1 MCGIFCYIG
10 SEDFN
15 VSQVTSSLHHRG
27 PDSQGAWQ
35 RTVGAK
41 KVHLIHTRLAILDLS
56 DAGHQPMVDT
66 QTGNVIVFNGEIYNF
81 LELRE
86 ELKAQGVEFSSRSD
100 TEVLLLG
107 YRIWGEHLLKKLDGM
122 FAFIIF
128 DSIKQTLLIARDH
141 VGIKPL
147 YYAQTY
153 GGGVVFC
160 SEVRTLISSGLVA
173 KEWDEQSIY
182 NYMVYGSIQE
192 PRTIRK
198 AIKAF
203 PPAHYAYLDLQQDFN
218 ILPIPHRYWNFADF
232 TATRNLGADSQDI
245 HNDILQLTLQEQT
258 IADVPVGLFLSAGID
273 STVLASLLASIVDNS
288 QLSTFTFSLQDSNR
302 DESDFAARTAQILNF
317 KHEKTSL
324 SDQTLSNWLLDS
336 FSAMD
341 QPSSDGSNT
350 YVVSRASAEKG
361 ITVVISGC
369 GADEL
374 HGGYPHFNDLRKI
387 YNLCQLSGNFK
398 PIFIP
403 ILEKM
408 MGWRKNSFYKE
419 RLNILLQ
426 QTDYPG
432 EMLREVRRFFT
443 PNQIAAFLPN
453 RYLDI
458 QNQKLSNKEKII
470 GNKNIDIET
479 LISIK
484 EIEVYLLNTLLRD
497 SDWATMANQQE
508 LRVPYLG
515 RRYMETVMQI
525 PWEHKRSTPK
535 SRKPILAS
543 NLRSQ
548 LPQIQQR
555 KKTGFELD
563 YATYLSSHLRDTL
576 YTAFTHLNDYHGF
589 QLDPNQAEQDLKM
602 GDRAKQARRY
612 WALTSLGL
620 YLQKHN

>member
-1 MCGIFCYIG
+1 MCGIYCYVG
-10 SEDFN
+10 VEDFN
-15 VSQVTSSLHHRG
+15 VSEIISSLHHRG
-27 PDSQGAWQ
+27 PDSQAVWQ
-35 RTVGAK
+35 RAVGTK
-41 KVHLIHTRLAILDLS
+41 KIDLIHTRLAILDLS

-81 LELRE
+81 LELRQ

-147 YYAQTY
+147 YYAQTHE
-153 GGGVVFC
+153 GGIVFC

-173 KEWDEQSIY
+173 KEWDEESIY
-182 NYMVYGSIQE
+182 DYMVYGSIQE

-203 PPAHYAYLDLQQDFN
+203 PPAHYAYLDLQQDSN
-218 ILPIPHRYWNFADF
+218 ILPIPHRYWNLADF
-232 TATRNLGADSQDI
+232 ATNRNLGVDSQNI
-245 HNDILQLTLQEQT
+245 HNDILQSTLQEQV

-273 STVLASLLASIVDNS
+273 STVLASLLAPIMDS
-288 QLSTFTFSLQDSNR
+288 QLLTFTFSLQDSNR
-302 DESDFAARTAQILNF
+302 DESELAATTAQVLNL
-317 KHEKTSL
+317 KHNKTLL
-324 SDQTLSNWLLDS
+324 SDETLNTWLLDS

-350 YVVSRASAEKG
+350 YIVSRAAAEKG
-361 ITVVISGC
+361 ITVAISGC

-374 HGGYPHFNDLRKI
+374 HGGYPHFNSLSQL
-387 YNLCQLSGNFK
+387 YSLGQLSGIFK
-398 PIFIP
+398 PMVIP
-403 ILEKM
+403 ILEKA
-408 MGWRKNSFYKE
+408 MGWRKNYFYQE

-426 QTDYPG
+426 QIEHPSQ
-432 EMLREVRRFFT
+432 MLQEVRRFFT
-443 PNQIAAFLPN
+443 PSQISAFLPN

-458 QNQKLSNKEKII
+458 QSQILSNNKEITD
-470 GNKNIDIET
+470 NTDIDIET
-479 LISIK
+479 LISLK
-484 EIEVYLLNTLLRD
+484 EIEGYLLNTLLRD

-515 RRYMETVMQI
+515 KRYMETVMQI
-525 PWEHKRSTPK
+525 PWKNKRSTSK
-535 SRKPILAS
+535 SKKPLLSCNIPS
-543 NLRSQ
+543 HLRE
-548 LPQIQQR
+548 IQRR

-563 YATYLSSHLRDTL
+563 YATYLIGSLRDSM
-576 YTAFTHLNDYHGF
+576 YAAFTHLNDYHGF
-589 QLDPNQAEQDLKM
+589 HLDPNQAEQDFKM
-602 GDRAKQARRY
+602 GDRNKQARRY

>member
-1 MCGIFCYIG
+1 MCGIYCYVG
-10 SEDFN
+10 AEDFN
-15 VSQVTSSLHHRG
+15 VSQIISSLHHRG
-27 PDSQGAWQ
+27 PDSQGVWQ
-35 RTVGAK
+35 RAAGTK
-41 KVHLIHTRLAILDLS
+41 KIHLIHTRLAILDLS

-81 LELRE
+81 LELRQ
-86 ELKAQGVEFSSRSD
+86 ELKAEGVEFSSRSD

-147 YYAQTY
+147 YYAQTH
-153 GGGVVFC
+153 GGGIVFC

-173 KEWDEQSIY
+173 KDWDEESIY
-182 NYMVYGSIQE
+182 DYMVYGSIQE

-203 PPAHYAYLDLQQDFN
+203 PPAHSAYLDLQQDSN
-218 ILPIPHRYWNFADF
+218 ILPIPHRYWNLADF
-232 TATRNLGADSQDI
+232 AANRNLGVDSQNI
-245 HNDILQLTLQEQT
+245 HTDILQLTLKEQI
-258 IADVPVGLFLSAGID
+258 IADVPLGLFLSAGID
-273 STVLASLLASIVDNS
+273 STALASLLAPIMDS

-302 DESDFAARTAQILNF
+302 DESELAATTAQILNV
-317 KHEKTSL
+317 KHDKTLL
-324 SDQTLSNWLLDS
+324 SDKTLGTWLLDS

-350 YVVSRASAEKG
+350 YIVSRAAAEKG
-361 ITVVISGC
+361 ITVAISGC

-374 HGGYPHFNDLRKI
+374 HGGYPHFNHLPKL
-387 YNLCQLSGNFK
+387 YSLGQSSGIFK
-398 PIFIP
+398 LIIIL
-403 ILEKM
+403 ILEKT
-408 MGWRKNSFYKE
+408 MGWRKNYFYQE

-426 QTDYPG
+426 QIDHPSR
-432 EMLREVRRFFT
+432 MLKEIRRFFT
-443 PNQIAAFLPN
+443 PSQISAFLPH

-458 QNQKLSNKEKII
+458 QNQKISNNEEII
-470 GNKNIDIET
+470 GNKDIDIET
-479 LISIK
+479 LISLK
-484 EIEVYLLNTLLRD
+484 EIEGYLLNTLLRD

-515 RRYMETVMQI
+515 KRYMETVMQI
-525 PWEHKRSTPK
+525 PWNNKRSTPK
-535 SRKPILAS
+535 SRKPLLTCNIPS
-543 NLRSQ
+543 RLRE
-548 LPQIQQR
+548 IQRR

-563 YATYLSSHLRDTL
+563 YATYLIGSLRDSM

-589 QLDPNQAEQDLKM
+589 HLDPNQAEQDLKM